1 MDAQHIN
8 FTLLIHKN
16 HRIMTLYQKTLGDF
30 QQSYIGFAA
39 LVIIGQSCLG
49 GIAAMYIL
57 ENGNSF
63 AQMLQLGFV
72 VVTCTI
78 LNVGILA
85 QLTPKTVFNMAIFSV
100 LLSILAI
107 AMNVFV
113 I

>member
-1 MDAQHIN
+1 MDAQPIN

-16 HRIMTLYQKTLGDF
+16 HRIMTLYQKTLGVF

-57 ENGNSF
+57 ENGNSLV
-63 AQMLQLGFV
+63 QMFQLGFI
-72 VVTCTI
+72 VVTCAI
-78 LNVGILA
+78 VNVGILA
-85 QLTPKTVFNMAIFSV
+85 QLTPKTVFNMTIFSV
-100 LLSILAI
+100 MLSILAI